1 MLGSKLREEA
11 RELADASGRRE
22 IVHEAADLIYF
33 TTVALAREGVAFAE
47 IEAELDRRDRVVNR
61 RAGDAK
67 GE

>member
-1 MLGSKLREEA
+1 
-11 RELADASGRRE
+11 
-22 IVHEAADLIYF
+22 
-33 TTVALAREGVAFAE
+33 VAFAE